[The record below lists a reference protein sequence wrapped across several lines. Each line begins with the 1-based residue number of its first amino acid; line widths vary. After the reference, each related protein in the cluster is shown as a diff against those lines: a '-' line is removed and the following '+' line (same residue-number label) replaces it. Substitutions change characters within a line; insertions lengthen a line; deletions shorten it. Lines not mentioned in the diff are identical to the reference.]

1 LVDRWL
7 KIQNGEAQ
15 MKKQA
20 IKIESPYP
28 FDMHIYDHKDTLEG
42 NLEMA
47 EAVVFYIEAAILE
60 RAAGREDLVGDCQAN
75 AWAISRSGLGTSLDK
90 ILK

>member
-1 LVDRWL
+1 
-7 KIQNGEAQ
+7 
-15 MKKQA
+15 MTKQVA
-20 IKIESPYP
+20 ENESPYP

-47 EAVVFYIEAAILE
+47 EAVVFYIKAAIKE